1 MKKNQ
6 LPELGNSNEVLQDPL
21 IPEKVDNSYDEEIQL
36 IEDELEIVDEDELNI
51 ESKAEP
57 LKAKLAYFGYDIF
70 ARDPALFQSTS
81 FGIVDPDYLIG
92 PGDEIIV
99 MLWGETQLVK
109 CLL

>member
-1 MKKNQ
+1 MKRKINFRIRS
-6 LPELGNSNEVLQDPL
+6 SNEVLQDPS

-36 IEDELEIVDEDELNI
+36 IEDELEIVDEVELNI

-81 FGIVDPDYLIG
+81 FGIVDPDYLMG
-92 PGDEIIV
+92 LV
-99 MLWGETQLVK
+99 MK
-109 CLL
+109 S